1 MKTNSRLLGDLFAMA
16 IEVNLLTDRAVF
28 CYLHGH
34 VVRVHLHVS
43 PSNDKALNF
52 DIDPNAHEADVKIFA
67 AMTYL
72 QSFLPRDPYI
82 ALLDPSL
89 NLDQVPNCDLVAT
102 IGDMKL
108 HPSFEESVA
117 VAALDSWDRAMDK
130 GIIEGLGAHTDLVHR
145 TGGAENASEIHPY
158 PFGRHPYDSHGIE
171 Y

>member
-52 DIDPNAHEADVKIFA
+52 DIDPKDHEADVKIFA

-72 QSFLPRDPYI
+72 QSFLPKDPY
-82 ALLDPSL
+82 LSVLDPSL
-89 NLDQVPNCDLVAT
+89 EIDQIPNCDLVAT

-108 HPSFEESVA
+108 HPSFEASSHHV
-117 VAALDSWDRAMDK
+117 
-130 GIIEGLGAHTDLVHR
+130 DLIHR